1 MENEIK
7 NMLSVIE
14 TMMIMQKEMSDNL
27 NKLSNNSPLPKILL
41 NSSECCEYL
50 GDISQSTLTKYIN
63 EFGLPVITREGMKQ
77 YFLVE
82 SINKWLKECEITKS
96 SIVYDTIAANA
107 KVAKMFEN

>member
-1 MENEIK
+1 MESNEI
-7 NMLSVIE
+7 LTEILI
-14 TMMIMQKEMSDNL
+14 TQKEILD
-27 NKLSNNSPLPKILL
+27 KLKNVGLPKILL
-41 NSSECCEYL
+41 NSAECCEYL

-96 SIVYDTIAANA
+96 NIVYDTIAANA
-107 KVAKMFEN
+107 KIERMLK